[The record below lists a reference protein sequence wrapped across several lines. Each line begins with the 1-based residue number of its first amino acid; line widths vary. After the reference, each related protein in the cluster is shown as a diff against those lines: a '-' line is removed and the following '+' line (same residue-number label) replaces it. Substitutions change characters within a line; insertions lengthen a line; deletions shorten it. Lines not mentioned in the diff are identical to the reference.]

1 MFVYF
6 LVLESLI
13 VGGFIFLGLW
23 VFILFLFIG
32 GFSWWVCFWIE
43 VVGFFLNV
51 LVLWMLLGFL
61 LIILLLSCLFVIFLF
76 IVCLFIWIS
85 KNINIVNFSIIIC
98 CLLIFIL
105 EEVFFMLLCLIL
117 FYRWLLL
124 YVNEFSVNCVG
135 ICKIICFVVN
145 FNMIGDLLII

>member
-13 VGGFIFLGLW
+13 VGGFIFLGLV
-23 VFILFLFIG
+23 VFNLFLFIG
-32 GFSWWVCFWIE
+32 GIGWWVCLWRE
-43 VVGFFLNV
+43 VVCFLLIV
-51 LVLWMLLGFL
+51 FVLWMLFVFL
-61 LIILLLSCLFVIFLF
+61 LIILLLGCIFVVFLVIF
-76 IVCLFIWIS
+76 CLFIWIS

-124 YVNEFSVNCVG
+124 YVNELSENCIVICWIIYVVVYFS
-135 ICKIICFVVN
+135 
-145 FNMIGDLLII
+145 MIGNLLII